1 MSKDTN
7 KLCEKVSTLLKKHS
21 KKWSRCLDNNPQ
33 FSECPTMKQRFM
45 DLVSISSLLADSFDN
60 ARTEIKK
67 ELTTIT
73 SLPQCQV
80 KRDKQIARQNFNKAD
95 KEFKTLAEEQTKLQ
109 GQLNELN
116 QQLKDTLLETLK
128 ETQLR
133 SQKKS
138 LKEQLRRKG
147 IDLQE
152 ARDVLNV
159 EKQKY
164 ERRLDELLEA
174 NRRVE
179 IDLLG
184 KLNGYMQK
192 YFAAMQIKLHPATM
206 EKMNRKLQNES
217 LIEEELHCLQTMC
230 SQISLDSDSDSDN
243 DSEDSSDTDDESFSS
258 DSNVNNNKKNNTK

>member
-33 FSECPTMKQRFM
+33 FSECPPMKQQFM

-60 ARTEIKK
+60 ARREIKR

-73 SLPQCQV
+73 SLPQCQF

-109 GQLNELN
+109 DQLNELN
-116 QQLKDTLLETLK
+116 QQLKNTLLETLK

-138 LKEQLRRKG
+138 LKEQLQEKG
-147 IDLQE
+147 IALQQ
-152 ARDVLNV
+152 ARDVLNI
-159 EKQKY
+159 EKQQY

-184 KLNGYMQK
+184 KLNRYMQQ
-192 YFAAMQIKLHPATM
+192 YFAAMQVKLSPATM
-206 EKMNRKLQNES
+206 EKMNRTLQNES

-230 SQISLDSDSDSDN
+230 SQISFDSDSDN
-243 DSEDSSDTDDESFSS
+243 GSEDSSDTDDESFSS